1 MDRHNRSNASAR
13 FGLYRSTS
21 HIITVLRKWASSSR
35 KSDNFQLHPPVSK
48 DSNLA
53 TNNSG
58 NLDLPLM
65 FRADELEK
73 GEVIISFFQDELPPC
88 VLYERTSLTVEDKK

>member
-1 MDRHNRSNASAR
+1 
-13 FGLYRSTS
+13 
-21 HIITVLRKWASSSR
+21 
-35 KSDNFQLHPPVSK
+35 
-48 DSNLA
+48 
-53 TNNSG
+53 
-58 NLDLPLM
+58 M